1 MAEVSVGTRV
11 GRQDVSRY
19 HVVRLESVQILVSQD
34 LASNLRH
41 LYIDLK
47 KFLIFRNLTAAA
59 ELSNGLVLGRA
70 LALPADQVPNQVSG

>member
-1 MAEVSVGTRV
+1 MAEVSVGTHV
-11 GRQDVSRY
+11 GRRDVSRY
-19 HVVRLESVQILVSQD
+19 HVVRLEGVQILVSQD

-47 KFLIFRNLTAAA
+47 KFLFFRNLTAAA

-70 LALPADQVPNQVSG
+70 VAPSADQVSEQVSG